1 MPPFGSGRF
10 PRGPG
15 SLRTTNLLSFAV
27 GKSDRGTLESPVV
40 PSPIEATLVEKSPI
54 APGVLDL
61 RFTMRSPSRLDFRA
75 GQFVTLHVPAVN
87 KIGFLRRSY
96 SIASPSFLGEQ
107 LRLIVRQI
115 LGGQASD
122 YLMQLSLGDTITMAG
137 PFGVFTLGESHPGD
151 VVFGTTGTGI
161 ATIMPMLEDLA
172 RAPER
177 VSGKRLVHW
186 GLRREEDIFA
196 RDELEDLCRR
206 AGAELCIH
214 LSAAGPE
221 WQGRHGRINASVL
234 EYVPRLDAPV
244 FYLVGNGAMISE
256 LKSALVEHGLDRKHQ
271 IRTEAFFD

>member
-1 MPPFGSGRF
+1 MHG
-10 PRGPG
+10 
-15 SLRTTNLLSFAV
+15 
-27 GKSDRGTLESPVV
+27 
-40 PSPIEATLVEKSPI
+40 PIEATLAQRELI

-61 RFTMRSPSRLDFRA
+61 RFCMKSPPRLDFRA
-75 GQFVTLHVPAVN
+75 GQFVTLHVPSDD

-96 SIASPSFLGEQ
+96 SIASPTFLGDR

-115 LGGQASD
+115 PGGRASE
-122 YLMQLSLGDTITMAG
+122 YLMRVSPGETIPMAG
-137 PFGVFTLGESHPGD
+137 PFGVFTLAQAHPGD

-161 ATIMPMLEDLA
+161 ATIMPMLEEHA

-177 VSGKRLVHW
+177 LSGKRYVHW

-196 RDELEDLCRR
+196 RDEVEELCRR

-214 LSAAGPE
+214 LSAAGPG
-221 WQGRHGRINASVL
+221 WRGRHGRINAGVL
-234 EYVPRLDAPV
+234 EHVSRLSSPV

-256 LKSALVEHGLDRKHQ
+256 LKSSLVGLGLDRKHQ